1 MKKVLLVLA
10 VALLSSITMNAQKL
24 DVNEVDQFTGKVKK
38 LTSFYNLAKTDVG
51 IIRGSIVR
59 IDDSRFLSVTCTADL
74 GCVGA
79 RDNYIM
85 FLYEDGSSVK
95 LGNDFS
101 DIDCSN
107 EAGSMYS
114 INNLKTE
121 GITHIRLRMS
131 KYYTDGAVYGTY
143 SLTDLVNAVK

>member
-1 MKKVLLVLA
+1 MKKALLVLS
-10 VALLSSITMNAQKL
+10 VFALTFSMNAQKL
-24 DVNEVDQFTGKVKK
+24 DVNEVDQFTGKIKK

-51 IIRGSIVR
+51 MIRGSVIR
-59 IDDSRFLSVTCTADL
+59 INDSRFLSVSCTADL

-79 RDNYIM
+79 RDNYII
-85 FLYEDGSSVK
+85 FLYADGSSVK
-95 LGNDFS
+95 LDNDFS

-107 EAGSMYS
+107 ESNSMYS
-114 INNLKTE
+114 IGSLKTE

-143 SLTDLVNAVK
+143 SLTDLMNAVN

>member
-10 VALLSSITMNAQKL
+10 VALLSTVTMNAQKL

-38 LTSFYNLAKTDVG
+38 LTSFYNLAKTEVG
-51 IIRGSIVR
+51 TIRGSIIR
-59 IDDSRFLSVTCTADL
+59 IDDSRFLSVTCTSDL

-79 RDNYIM
+79 RDNYII

-95 LGNDFS
+95 LDNDFS

-107 EAGSMYS
+107 EANSMYS
-114 INNLKTE
+114 ISDLKTE

-131 KYYTDGAVYGTY
+131 KYYTDGPVYGTY
-143 SLTDLVNAVK
+143 SLTDLMNAVN

>member
-1 MKKVLLVLA
+1 MKKVLSVLS
-10 VALLSSITMNAQKL
+10 VFALTFSMNAQKL

-51 IIRGSIVR
+51 TIRGSVIR

-95 LGNDFS
+95 LDNDFS

-107 EAGSMYS
+107 ESSSMYS
-114 INNLKTE
+114 ISNLKTE

-143 SLTDLVNAVK
+143 SLSDLMNAVK

>member
-1 MKKVLLVLA
+1 MKKALLVLS
-10 VALLSSITMNAQKL
+10 VFALTFSMNAQKL
-24 DVNEVDQFTGKVKK
+24 DVNEVDQFTGKTKK

-51 IIRGSIVR
+51 MIRGSVIR
-59 IDDSRFLSVTCTADL
+59 INDSRFLSVSCTADL

-79 RDNYIM
+79 RDNYII
-85 FLYEDGSSVK
+85 FLYADGSSVK
-95 LGNDFS
+95 LNDDFS

-107 EAGSMYS
+107 ESNSLYS
-114 INNLKTE
+114 IDALKTE

-143 SLTDLVNAVK
+143 SLTDLMNAVK

>member
-10 VALLSSITMNAQKL
+10 VALLSTVTMNAQKL
-24 DVNEVDQFTGKVKK
+24 DVDEVDQFTGKTKK
-38 LTSFYNLAKTDVG
+38 LTSFYNLAKSDVG
-51 IIRGSIVR
+51 MIRGSVIR
-59 IDDSRFLSVTCTADL
+59 INDSRFLSVTCTADL

-79 RDNYIM
+79 SDNYII
-85 FLYEDGSSVK
+85 FLYADGSSVK
-95 LGNDFS
+95 LDDDFS

-107 EAGSMYS
+107 EGNSMYS
-114 INNLKTE
+114 IGNLKTE

-143 SLTDLVNAVK
+143 SLTDLMNAVN

>member
-1 MKKVLLVLA
+1 MKKVLLVLS
-10 VALLSSITMNAQKL
+10 VFALTFSMNAQKL
-24 DVNEVDQFTGKVKK
+24 DVNEVDQFTGKIKK

-51 IIRGSIVR
+51 MIRGSVIR
-59 IDDSRFLSVTCTADL
+59 INDSRFLSVSCTADL

-79 RDNYIM
+79 RDNYII
-85 FLYEDGSSVK
+85 FLYADGSSVK
-95 LGNDFS
+95 LDNDFS

-107 EAGSMYS
+107 ESNSMYS
-114 INNLKTE
+114 ISDLKTE

-143 SLTDLVNAVK
+143 SLTDLMNAVK

>member
-1 MKKVLLVLA
+1 MKKILLVLS
-10 VALLSSITMNAQKL
+10 VFALVFSMNAQKL
-24 DVNEVDQFTGKVKK
+24 TVNEVDQFTGKTKK

-51 IIRGSIVR
+51 MIRGSVIR
-59 IDDSRFLSVTCTADL
+59 INDSRFLSVSCTFDL

-79 RDNYIM
+79 RDNYII
-85 FLYEDGSSVK
+85 FLYADGSSVK
-95 LGNDFS
+95 LNDDFS

-107 EAGSMYS
+107 ESNSLYS
-114 INNLKTE
+114 IDALKTE

-143 SLTDLVNAVK
+143 SLTDLMNAVN

>member
-1 MKKVLLVLA
+1 MKKVLSVLLVF
-10 VALLSSITMNAQKL
+10 ALTFSMNAQKL

-38 LTSFYNLAKTDVG
+38 LTSSYNLAKTDVG
-51 IIRGSIVR
+51 TIRGSVIR
-59 IDDSRFLSVTCTADL
+59 IDDSRFLAVTCTADL

-95 LGNDFS
+95 LDNDFS

-107 EAGSMYS
+107 ESSSMYS
-114 INNLKTE
+114 ISNLKTE

-143 SLTDLVNAVK
+143 SLSDLMNAVK